1 MDKVPL
7 SVRLKA
13 LDRGEKTVDLC
24 LTLKRETTPS
34 LHQQLHL
41 EITDETDAFFLYSL
55 SIGESDFHV
64 LKSDQRLVVD
74 FQTFPEK
81 LLEMLRDVPNRLYAS
96 LAVQSPQEAHFALV
110 ESNQFRELPHLSL
123 KFRKG
128 NDEALKDYMSTKLA
142 EFKTNNELQTK
153 RAVQAEEENVRLRQ
167 RCEEYD
173 ITLRRLREE
182 QKTITD
188 TLQSKHAIE
197 LGGLK
202 EEQATRL
209 ETIQRQNLLER
220 TALEQNLRNKVD
232 ELSAKLQKYEADIQ
246 SLTQEK
252 YQLETSEARNK
263 ETIATKSANLTE
275 NDAEVHKLRA
285 QTKSLESSKYQLE
298 KQVTELEWN
307 VKLLSEKI
315 AEKDHLTLNQA
326 ELTQQTQAKTTTM
339 EETLTIYKQQV
350 AQGEEKFQY
359 CVAEIEKGNTYIKKL
374 SEQVKNLK
382 ASLQTKKRHID
393 ELKQTINDTE
403 KNISEERRL
412 AESFQSDLQKNAEQ
426 EETRQKEL
434 EALNKNLNEARDMIK
449 NNQQVIDY
457 LNKQLTE
464 RDLKTFAP
472 LQLAN
477 ESNTATTHAGT
488 TAGITSRPR
497 SPTLPLV
504 GLPNT
509 VGEIPHGSAL
519 HNTLPYSSS
528 TPTGSNAM
536 ESSYKPA
543 DADANARKARVEAL
557 LANQGLGN
565 GNSRGTSAVHQGNQS
580 FSARRSPHAAEGA
593 NSSSSYNLACSAV
606 PRSPPQPY
614 GSSIHA
620 GSNSIHTPDVVR
632 YQRPSPLV
640 S

>member
-64 LKSDQRLVVD
+64 LKSEQRLVVD

-96 LAVQSPQEAHFALV
+96 LCVQSPQEAQFALV

-128 NDEALKDYMSTKLA
+128 NDEALKDYMSTKLT
-142 EFKTNNELQTK
+142 EFKTNNELLTK
-153 RAVQAEEENVRLRQ
+153 RAIQAEDENTRLRQ

-173 ITLRRLREE
+173 ITLRRIREE

-188 TLQSKHAIE
+188 TLHSKHAIE

-202 EEQATRL
+202 EEQASRL

-220 TALEQNLRNKVD
+220 TSMEQNLRSKVD
-232 ELSAKLQKYEADIQ
+232 ELNARLQKHEADIHI
-246 SLTQEK
+246 LTQEK

-263 ETIATKSANLTE
+263 ETIAKQAANLTE
-275 NDAEVHKLRA
+275 NDAEVNNLRT
-285 QTKSLESSKYQLE
+285 QCKSLESTKYQLE

-307 VKLLSEKI
+307 VKLLGEKI
-315 AEKDHLTLNQA
+315 AERENLTLNQA
-326 ELTQQTQAKTTTM
+326 ELNQQTQVQTASM
-339 EETLTIYKQQV
+339 EETIAVYKQQV
-350 AQGEEKFQY
+350 QQGEEKFQY
-359 CVAEIEKGNTYIKKL
+359 CVAEIEKGNAYIKKL
-374 SEQVKNLK
+374 TDQVHNLK
-382 ASLQTKKRHID
+382 SSLGSKKTQIK
-393 ELKQTINDTE
+393 ELKQTLDDTE
-403 KNISEERRL
+403 KSISEEKRL
-412 AESFQSDLQKNAEQ
+412 AESFQSDLREGQNR
-426 EETRQKEL
+426 EENRQREI
-434 EALNKNLNEARDMIK
+434 ETLNKNLNEAREMIK

-472 LQLAN
+472 LQLGGHENSTA
-477 ESNTATTHAGT
+477 SATTM
-488 TAGITSRPR
+488 GIASKPR
-497 SPTLPLV
+497 SPTLPL
-504 GLPNT
+504 GALSNPI
-509 VGEIPHGSAL
+509 GEHGSSVL
-519 HNTLPYSSS
+519 HNNLSYIST
-528 TPTGSNAM
+528 TPTGSNANN
-536 ESSYKPA
+536 SFYKPLDQ
-543 DADANARKARVEAL
+543 DASARKARVDAL
-557 LANQGLGN
+557 LANSGRGN
-565 GNSRGTSAVHQGNQS
+565 TNRMPATGTQS
-580 FSARRSPHAAEGA
+580 LSARRQQSDGIGAAAGG
-593 NSSSSYNLACSAV
+593 SSSYNLSQVCSAV
-606 PRSPPQPY
+606 PRNPPQPY
-614 GSSIHA
+614 GSIHPS
-620 GSNSIHTPDVVR
+620 GTSNPNSADVIH